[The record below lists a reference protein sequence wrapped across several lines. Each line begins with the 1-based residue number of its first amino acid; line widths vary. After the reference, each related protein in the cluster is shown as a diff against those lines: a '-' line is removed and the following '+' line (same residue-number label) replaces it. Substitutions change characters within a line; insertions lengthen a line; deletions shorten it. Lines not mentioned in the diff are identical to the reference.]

1 MSTLRSVVI
10 FLFFSWVLTS
20 ARNSSPFFVP
30 DDVIACAM
38 IKKRKGQQLIKKSNE
53 LTTKLNQFKL
63 KTDKTLKIEKTT
75 SLYSSTTAII
85 RKQK

>member
-38 IKKRKGQQLIKKSNE
+38 MKRKGQQLIKKSNE

-63 KTDKTLKIEKTT
+63 ETDKTLKIEKTT

-85 RKQK
+85 RKEK